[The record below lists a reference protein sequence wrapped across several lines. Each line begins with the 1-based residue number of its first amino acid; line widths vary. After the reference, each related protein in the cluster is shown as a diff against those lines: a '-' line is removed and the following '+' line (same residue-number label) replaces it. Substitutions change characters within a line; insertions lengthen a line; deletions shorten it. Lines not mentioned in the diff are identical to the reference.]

1 MRLAIQALAV
11 LAVACT
17 SVRAFPQQ
25 TAPPNGTS
33 PATTPV
39 TTPAPSC
46 EADCRF
52 RPPYFWTVSWYT
64 NEVTENITYATVITI
79 INTVRNTTRYV
90 TSTVDLPD
98 GYTLPPTNEA
108 GTRLCSVIYNG
119 TMTTIPFPSVIGDYG
134 STYSWSGRLPT
145 TRANATGTICSDS
158 GGEAVTFR
166 SHPDFNA
173 FWSSYTTM
181 PPKATGPV
189 YGDPRGL
196 NWECM
201 RQDAA
206 GSRDDFISSH
216 FTDEAAFS
224 LCLPEDWAPVLTG
237 KTAAFLTT
245 TSVSYEG
252 DGETT
257 TPESA
262 HIETS
267 VPVQVPTPTDVTSTA
282 HTEESAEVTPPTD
295 ATSTAHTEES
305 ADVTPPDETSAPGFA
320 HTELPAPVQPPSL
333 SITTV
338 FPTAHTELPQ
348 TLDEPEPTTVPPT
361 EVGTVIKPP
370 SGTTTAGD
378 GGIGGVIG
386 SLIGSYLSNGGA
398 PPTNIPAQPA
408 QSAVVNPPAG
418 TPAPPSTNIPV
429 GTTSVA
435 VVPTAI
441 PTIIAGTSTTIP
453 AVVVGSTTLTA
464 GQTTVIDNTPI
475 SVPTTVAPAP
485 QDGQQNNQLPQPPAV
500 VIGGS
505 STVTLPTAAPA
516 AQSPSPPALTIG
528 DQTIQPSGTAYI
540 ISGQTVSPG
549 TPITLGTGPSATVI
563 ALTTNAAGSP
573 IVIVGSSTIPYTT
586 PAITGAPPIVPL
598 SPLTLADGQTIVAA
612 SGSAA
617 YVIAG
622 QTLFPGGAPITVA
635 GTTYALTTDAAGQT
649 IAVANGAVIQTVAPA
664 ATAAVAATAQTTS
677 APPLVIY
684 GTTIQ
689 PVDGTAYVYDGQTL
703 TLGGTVT
710 VGGDA
715 GSSKTTLV
723 LTTNAAGQTVVV
735 QTVGGTRTTATATAS
750 RGSSTSSGLGGL
762 INSGLGG
769 TGGATAAASSTGA
782 AAVVGVDG
790 GWLGAVLGLLVA
802 VV

>member
-1 MRLAIQALAV
+1 M
-11 LAVACT
+11 
-17 SVRAFPQQ
+17 
-25 TAPPNGTS
+25 
-33 PATTPV
+33 
-39 TTPAPSC
+39 
-46 EADCRF
+46 
-52 RPPYFWTVSWYT
+52 SWYT
-64 NEVTENITYATVITI
+64 NEVTQNITYATVITI

-108 GTRLCSVIYNG
+108 GTRLCPVNYHG
-119 TMTTIPFPSVIGDYG
+119 TTTMLPFPSVVADYG

-145 TRANATGTICSDS
+145 TAANATGTICSDS

-173 FWSSYTTM
+173 FWSSYTTLPPM

-196 NWECM
+196 NWDCI
-201 RQDAA
+201 RQDA
-206 GSRDDFISSH
+206 GGPRDDFISSH

-237 KTAAFLTT
+237 QTAAYLTT

-252 DGETT
+252 DGESTT
-257 TPESA
+257 AETA

-305 ADVTPPDETSAPGFA
+305 AEVTPPDETSAPGFA

-338 FPTAHTELPQ
+338 LPTAHTELPQ

-370 SGTTTAGD
+370 GTTTAGD

-408 QSAVVNPPAG
+408 QSVVDNPPAG

-441 PTIIAGTSTTIP
+441 PTVISGTSTTIP

-464 GQTTVIDNTPI
+464 GQTAVIDNTPI
-475 SVPTTVAPAP
+475 SVPTAVAPAP

-505 STVTLPTAAPA
+505 STVILPTAPASA
-516 AQSPSPPALTIG
+516 AQSPSPPTLTIG

-549 TPITLGTGPSATVI
+549 SPITLGTGPSATII

-573 IVIVGSSTIPYTT
+573 IVIVGSSTIPYYNT

-622 QTLFPGGAPITVA
+622 QTLLPGGAPITVA

-649 IAVANGAVIQTVAPA
+649 VAVINGAVIQTVAPA
-664 ATAAVAATAQTTS
+664 ATAAVAAAQTTP

-710 VGGDA
+710 VGG
-715 GSSKTTLV
+715 SSKTTLV

-735 QTVGGTRTTATATAS
+735 QTVGGTKTTATASTG
-750 RGSSTSSGLGGL
+750 RGGSSTSSGLGGL

-769 TGGATAAASSTGA
+769 GSGGGATAAASSTGA

-790 GWLGAVLGLLVA
+790 GLVGAVLGLLVA